1 MAFSN
6 KQNTFRNEQI
16 ENIKRLKA
24 INLKSNEAKACFDLL
39 RRKNILNFQKQPL
52 TSIQTTF
59 AKEKITSLLEETL
72 FSDMKVL
79 LSHHETNMKKLNE
92 ILLHEK
98 IIQNEYQNMLTSI
111 KNNEVQIN
119 ELIDFYSDYLKDN
132 KGFLIRNE
140 ILSTFL
146 DKVLISKEEKENLA
160 NQELFDETF
169 FMLINKMNSMKD
181 NIDVIQKNSASFS
194 KTLLMSIKEHFSLI
208 DEMLNEKIV
217 IYLKHQFR
225 SKTTF
230 TLKEYKDIILLL
242 TYLHNKDQYIKFVL
256 NEYTQMRKKF
266 IEEQLRS
273 KYFKISN
280 KDYDEITFS
289 KLLLISL
296 TPNSFIAEMLNRGI
310 KDSE

>member
-1 MAFSN
+1 ML
-6 KQNTFRNEQI
+6 FR
-16 ENIKRLKA
+16 
-24 INLKSNEAKACFDLL
+24 S
-39 RRKNILNFQKQPL
+39 
-52 TSIQTTF
+52 
-59 AKEKITSLLEETL
+59 
-72 FSDMKVL
+72 
-79 LSHHETNMKKLNE
+79 HETNMKKLNE

-242 TYLHNKDQYIKFVL
+242 T
-256 NEYTQMRKKF
+256 
-266 IEEQLRS
+266 
-273 KYFKISN
+273 
-280 KDYDEITFS
+280 
-289 KLLLISL
+289 
-296 TPNSFIAEMLNRGI
+296 
-310 KDSE
+310 

>member
-1 MAFSN
+1 
-6 KQNTFRNEQI
+6 
-16 ENIKRLKA
+16 
-24 INLKSNEAKACFDLL
+24 
-39 RRKNILNFQKQPL
+39 
-52 TSIQTTF
+52 
-59 AKEKITSLLEETL
+59 
-72 FSDMKVL
+72 MKVL

-98 IIQNEYQNMLTSI
+98 IIQNEYQNILTSI
-111 KNNEVQIN
+111 KNNEVKIN
-119 ELIDFYSDYLKDN
+119 ELIDFYFDYLKYN

-273 KYFKISN
+273 KYYKI
-280 KDYDEITFS
+280 
-289 KLLLISL
+289 
-296 TPNSFIAEMLNRGI
+296 
-310 KDSE
+310 